1 MWVRVLLGVPYGT
14 VAQLVEPGTENPWV
28 GGSIPPGST
37 TCPASSVGIEHPPSK
52 RSVVGSSPM
61 RGAIYRSV
69 AQFGRALGLGIFPKQ
84 KF

>member
-1 MWVRVLLGVPYGT
+1 MDEIDQYGT

-37 TCPASSVGIEHPPSK
+37 ICPASSVGIEHPPSK

-61 RGAIYRSV
+61 RGAIKFAKRRSLTI
-69 AQFGRALGLGIFPKQ
+69 GEETISSRRY
-84 KF
+84 